1 MQITTKT
8 RYGLRALIY
17 ISEASE
23 DKEKYVRIREISE
36 KEKISIQY
44 LEQILYR
51 LKKKKLIYAKRGPNG
66 GYRINKAPKDIS
78 VYEIFET
85 LESKIK
91 IVMCGKNIDSCV
103 GKDCTTMYLWNKIN
117 NAIIDIMKS
126 TSIQELMDKHQ
137 TKIRGENVNDNS
149 K

>member
-1 MQITTKT
+1 MQVTTKT

-17 ISEASE
+17 ISEASQDE
-23 DKEKYVRIREISE
+23 ERYVRIREISE

-51 LKKKKLIYAKRGPNG
+51 LKQKKIIQAKRGPNG
-66 GYRINKAPKDIS
+66 GYRISRNPKDIN
-78 VYEIFET
+78 VYEIFEI

-91 IVMCGKNIDSCV
+91 IVMCGKNAESCV
-103 GKDCTTMYLWNKIN
+103 GKDCSTIYLWNKIN
-117 NAIIDIMKS
+117 NAIIDIMQK
-126 TSIQELMDKHQ
+126 TTLQELMEIHIK
-137 TKIRGENVNDNS
+137 KIRGDNVNNNS